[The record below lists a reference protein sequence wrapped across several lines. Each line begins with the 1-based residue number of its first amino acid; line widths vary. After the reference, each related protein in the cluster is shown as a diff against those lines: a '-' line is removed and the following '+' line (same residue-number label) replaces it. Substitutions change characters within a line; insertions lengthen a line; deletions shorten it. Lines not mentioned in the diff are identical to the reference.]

1 MEKEQEEKIKELSDR
16 LSALEKKEPRK
27 RILPDIKK
35 YLTRDNLEFIFS
47 LSALIISASVA
58 AIVLLEL

>member
-16 LSALEKKEPRK
+16 LSALEKKELRK